1 MRCVAIWIVLS
12 VVASVAASAQGS
24 KDVHSG
30 NTWQGPCKSGQTL
43 CSGYI
48 SGLVDMHVLMVGKGS
63 NPLWCAPDGVTYG
76 QAVKIVTAYGE
87 KHPAKLHL
95 RYAELAAI
103 ALAEAFPCKKG
114 TTEPVGRR
122 SSR

>member
-1 MRCVAIWIVLS
+1 MRCIVIVLS
-12 VVASVAASAQGS
+12 ILAPVAVTAQEP

-30 NTWQGPCKSGQTL
+30 NRWQAECKSGSSF
-43 CSGYI
+43 CNSYI
-48 SGLVDMHVLMVGKGS
+48 SGLVDMHVSMVGKGS
-63 NPLWCAPDGVTYG
+63 TPLWCAPDGVTYG

-103 ALAEAFPCKKG
+103 ALAEAFPCDRG
-114 TTEPVGRR
+114 TSASGKRR